1 MNTQAAVYPAYIP
14 DMAKVLI
21 SVPDELLARIDR
33 EVTSIG
39 GSRSGFIQEAA
50 RRQLGWAAPEEIDGA
65 LARGRLALASA
76 GKFESADLIRADRDR
91 RDDRDRSR

>member
-1 MNTQAAVYPAYIP
+1 
-14 DMAKVLI
+14 MAKVLI

-33 EVTSIG
+33 EVASLG

-50 RRQLGWAAPEEIDGA
+50 RRRLGWAAPEEIDGA
-65 LARGRLALASA
+65 LARGRSALASA
-76 GKFESADLIRADRDR
+76 GKFESVDLIRADRDR